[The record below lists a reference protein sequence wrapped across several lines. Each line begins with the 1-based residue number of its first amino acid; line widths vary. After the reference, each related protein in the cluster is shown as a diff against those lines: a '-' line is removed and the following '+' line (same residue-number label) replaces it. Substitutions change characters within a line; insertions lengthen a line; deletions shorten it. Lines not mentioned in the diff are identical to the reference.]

1 MIMAQSNHEVVENL
15 GRFLADTYTL
25 YLKTQNYH
33 WNVTGPNFAQLHT
46 LFETQYTDLAAAS
59 DEVAER
65 IRALGKKTPGSFTAF
80 SKLAK
85 VKEEN
90 GNPDYKTMIK
100 NLAQDNQ
107 TAAETAEALI
117 KCAQEIG
124 DEGTADLGIRRV
136 QIHQKNVWM
145 LQAHLE

>member
-1 MIMAQSNHEVVENL
+1 MGQSNHAVVENL
-15 GRFLADTYTL
+15 NKFLADTYTL

-33 WNVTGPNFAQLHT
+33 WNVTGPHFSQLH
-46 LFETQYTDLAAAS
+46 LMFEGQYAELAAAV

-65 IRALGKKTPGSFTAF
+65 FRALGEKASGSFSAF
-80 SKLAK
+80 ARLGT
-85 VKEEN
+85 VKEET
-90 GNPDYKTMIK
+90 GAPDYRQMIK

-117 KCAQEIG
+117 KAAQEVG

-136 QIHQKNVWM
+136 QVHQKNHWM
-145 LQAHLE
+145 LSALTE